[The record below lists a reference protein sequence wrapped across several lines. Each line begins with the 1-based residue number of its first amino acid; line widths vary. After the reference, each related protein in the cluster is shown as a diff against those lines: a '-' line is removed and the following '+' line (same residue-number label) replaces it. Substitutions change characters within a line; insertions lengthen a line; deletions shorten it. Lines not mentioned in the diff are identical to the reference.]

1 MNDFN
6 KTLAGWDLS
15 AAASAMIGAK
25 LSPEMSV
32 AIDVWIDQQPE
43 PKPSRSEVV
52 RRALTMLL
60 SDQKTNG
67 GRFARAGVGLPKR
80 VGTRASSMRKQER
93 ASS

>member
-6 KTLAGWDLS
+6 KTLVGWDLS

-60 SDQKTNG
+60 SDQKSIG
-67 GRFARAGVGLPKR
+67 GRFTRPGAGPSKR
-80 VGTRASSMRKQER
+80 VGTRANAMRKRER
-93 ASS
+93 APS

>member
-52 RRALTMLL
+52 RRALTLLL
-60 SDQKTNG
+60 SEQKTIR
-67 GRFARAGVGLPKR
+67 GRFMGPGSGPSKRIGVRGNAARKR
-80 VGTRASSMRKQER
+80 ERSS
-93 ASS
+93 

>member
-1 MNDFN
+1 MNEFN

-60 SDQKTNG
+60 SDQKPNV
-67 GRFARAGVGLPKR
+67 GRFSRADVDLPKR
-80 VGTRASSMRKQER
+80 IGSRTNGVRKPER